1 MAQRSGQSPHNSNWD
16 NTFLPSFF
24 NGGTL
29 NSPGVSALSS
39 NNNSHG
45 QYTSANS
52 TLFPGQ
58 EDHNISSGSHQ
69 DHTLQAPFSINSV
82 NGTSSKVEYQGQEL
96 LEILLQKAG
105 PTKQKIQDNILKE
118 VKPVV
123 KKEIK
128 EETLEE
134 IRDLI
139 AEVKRLRS
147 VVAEL
152 EKRCSVVPE
161 MQELWK
167 QWLSYQ

>member
-1 MAQRSGQSPHNSNWD
+1 MAQRSGQSPHDSNWD
-16 NTFLPSFF
+16 TTFLPSFL

-39 NNNSHG
+39 NNNGHG
-45 QYTSANS
+45 RYTSANS
-52 TLFPGQ
+52 ILFPGQ
-58 EDHNISSGSHQ
+58 DHNISSGPHE
-69 DHTLQAPFSINSV
+69 DHTLQAPFTINSA
-82 NGTSSKVEYQGQEL
+82 NGTNSKVEYQSQEL

-118 VKPVV
+118 VKPMV

-134 IRDLI
+134 IRELI
-139 AEVKRLRS
+139 AEMKRLRS

>member
-1 MAQRSGQSPHNSNWD
+1 M
-16 NTFLPSFF
+16 
-24 NGGTL
+24 
-29 NSPGVSALSS
+29 NSPVVPALSS

-52 TLFPGQ
+52 ALFPGQ

-69 DHTLQAPFSINSV
+69 HTLQAPFSINSV
-82 NGTSSKVEYQGQEL
+82 NGTNSKVEYPGKEL
-96 LEILLQKAG
+96 LAILLREAA
-105 PTKQKIQDNILKE
+105 PTKQEIQDNILKE